1 MPLHN
6 KQIYNRNLKRKSHSV
21 LDKGYTLIK
30 SLKTGEISIGIWKGV
45 HCHAEKVELFFKH
58 RYWFIHRNFY
68 WVRNL

>member
-1 MPLHN
+1 MKSPDDVKICESNVKYCAVHFVHGVCYHN
-6 KQIYNRNLKRKSHSV
+6 
-21 LDKGYTLIK
+21 
-30 SLKTGEISIGIWKGV
+30 IGIWKGV

>member
-1 MPLHN
+1 MVY
-6 KQIYNRNLKRKSHSV
+6 QI
-21 LDKGYTLIK
+21 
-30 SLKTGEISIGIWKGV
+30 EIWKGV